1 MIRNFKNSDIEKIM
15 DIWLKSSIKG
25 HEFISKEYWEN
36 NYNTVKKVYIPM
48 AETFVYEDKGIIR
61 GFISVINNEFI
72 GALFV
77 DINYQNKGIGKS
89 LINYAMDKYKNLN
102 LAVYKENEKAVKFY
116 LSRGFEI
123 MKEQENEDSGHFE
136 YIMNKNNGKV

>member
-48 AETFVYEDKGIIR
+48 AETFVYENEGIIR

-102 LAVYKENEKAVKFY
+102 LAVYKENEKALEFY
-116 LSRGFEI
+116 KKMGFKIISENI
-123 MKEQENEDSGHFE
+123 NEDTNCVE
-136 YIMNKNNGKV
+136 YIMKL